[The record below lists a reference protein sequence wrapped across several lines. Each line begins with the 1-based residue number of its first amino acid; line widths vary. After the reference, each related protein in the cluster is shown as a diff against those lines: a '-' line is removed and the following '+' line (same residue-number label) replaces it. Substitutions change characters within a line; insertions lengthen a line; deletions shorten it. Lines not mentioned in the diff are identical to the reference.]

1 MIQRGSGET
10 VYRQVQR
17 QLEAEIRA
25 LHQPGDA
32 LPPEAALAVRFGV
45 NRHTLRRAL
54 EGLIAEGWVDRRH
67 GMGSFVLH
75 KPLDYDIGQR
85 TRFTETLEAQGRTT
99 ESKVLRKL
107 RIPAQGG
114 VAQRLHLDEGEP
126 VAWIETLRSVDG
138 APFCVISHY
147 LPLAL
152 SPGVLDDYN
161 GGSLHEFIET
171 QHGWRLKRTESLV
184 SGALPQGDDA
194 SLLAM
199 PAHVPVL
206 RVKSVNVRD
215 RDAAPVEYALTR
227 FRADRMQLRFSPPSR
242 P

>member
-1 MIQRGSGET
+1 MIQRGTGET

-17 QLEAEIRA
+17 QLEAEIRS
-25 LHQPGDA
+25 LHSPGDV
-32 LPPEAALAVRFGV
+32 LPPEAVLAQRFGV
-45 NRHTLRRAL
+45 NRHTLRRAI
-54 EGLIAEGWVDRRH
+54 EGLIAEGWVERRH
-67 GMGSFVLH
+67 GLGSFVLH
-75 KPLDYDIGQR
+75 KPLDYRIGQR

-99 ESKVLRKL
+99 ESAVLRRL

-114 VAQRLHLDEGEP
+114 VAQRLQLDEGEP

-152 SPGVLDDYN
+152 LPGVLDDYR
-161 GGSLHEFIET
+161 GGSLHEFIEA
-171 QHGWRLKRTESLV
+171 QHGWRLTRAESLV
-184 SGALPQGDDA
+184 SAALPQGDDA

-199 PAHVPVL
+199 PATTAVL

-215 RDAAPVEYALTR
+215 RDGEPVEYALTR
-227 FRADRMQLRFSPPSR
+227 FRADRMQLRITP
-242 P
+242 

>member
-1 MIQRGSGET
+1 MIQRGIGET
-10 VYRQVQR
+10 VFRQVQR
-17 QLEAEIRA
+17 QLEAEIRS
-25 LHQPGDA
+25 LHRPGDA
-32 LPPEAALAVRFGV
+32 LPPEAALAERFGV

-54 EGLIAEGWVDRRH
+54 EGLIAEGWVERRH
-67 GMGSFVLH
+67 GLGSFVLH

-85 TRFTETLEAQGRTT
+85 TRFTETLEAQGRVT
-99 ESKVLRKL
+99 ESTVLRKL

-114 VAQRLHLDEGEP
+114 VAQRLQLDEGEP
-126 VAWIETLRSVDG
+126 VAWIETLRSVDA

-147 LPLAL
+147 LPLTL
-152 SPGVLDDYN
+152 LPGVLDDYS
-161 GGSLHEFIET
+161 GGSLHEFIEA

-199 PAHVPVL
+199 PGHMPVL

-215 RDAAPVEYALTR
+215 RDGAPVEYALTR
-227 FRADRMQLRFSPPSR
+227 FRADRMQLRITP
-242 P
+242 

>member
-1 MIQRGSGET
+1 MIKRGSGEA

-17 QLEAEIRA
+17 QLVAEIRA
-25 LHQPGDA
+25 LHRQGDA
-32 LPPEAALAVRFGV
+32 LPAEAVLAQRFGV
-45 NRHTLRRAL
+45 NRHTLRRAI
-54 EGLIAEGWVDRRH
+54 EGLISEGWVERRH
-67 GMGSFVLH
+67 GLGSFVLH

-99 ESKVLRKL
+99 ESAVLRKL

-114 VAQRLHLDEGEP
+114 VAQRLQLDEGEP

-147 LPLAL
+147 LPLNL
-152 SPGVLDDYN
+152 LPGVIADYS
-161 GGSLHEFIET
+161 GGSLHEFIEA
-171 QHGWRLKRTESLV
+171 QHGWRLTRSESLV
-184 SGALPQGDDA
+184 SAALPQGDDA

-199 PAHVPVL
+199 PATTAVL

-215 RDAAPVEYALTR
+215 RDGAPVEYALTR
-227 FRADRMQLRFSPPSR
+227 FRADRMQLRITP
-242 P
+242 